1 MDFAGVLA
9 LCNSALPLAGDPELS
24 AAPDY
29 PAPYRFGLWKRL
41 FLMGSAETA
50 LGNYESALEHL
61 LVALA
66 DMDRPGPTCT
76 WYWRMPLEHALTE
89 LWLAKGDRGQA
100 RPQAERF
107 LAITLATAE
116 HMWQALAWEANARV
130 AMAELD
136 LPTAQDCIAKG
147 LSAMEGFEVPLAAWR
162 VHATAFE
169 LHRNSGNRDLAARHL
184 ALSREI
190 IMKLANSLPAEEP
203 LRHIFLSAPMIRKIL
218 GDGQTPGLCAKVL
231 GIEAS

>member
-9 LCNSALPLAGDPELS
+9 LCNSARPLVEDPEPGP
-24 AAPDY
+24 ATDY

-61 LVALA
+61 LVARA

-89 LWLAKGDRGQA
+89 LWLAKGDLAQA
-100 RPQAERF
+100 RPQAEKF
-107 LAITLATAE
+107 LKIALTTAE
-116 HMWQALAWEANARV
+116 HMWQALAWEVNARL

-136 LPTAQDCIAKG
+136 LTRAQDCIAKG

-169 LHRNSGNRDLAARHL
+169 LYRNSGDGEVAERHL
-184 ALSREI
+184 ALSRETI
-190 IMKLANSLPAEEP
+190 LKLANSLPAEEP
-203 LRHIFLSAPMIRKIL
+203 LRQIFLSAPMVRKIL
-218 GDGQTPGLCAKVL
+218 GEGETPRALAQ
-231 GIEAS
+231 EA